1 MIGRSFRRAKAAEGV
16 EAKGFDAFHLRLG
29 DLMRGE
35 RATMGKSLLDVQREL
50 KIKAAYIAAIEN
62 ADPTAF
68 DTPGFIAGYV
78 RSYAR
83 YLNMDPDWAF
93 DTFCRES
100 GFATAHGMSAEA
112 SSVKPTREERLAA
125 TGLGKDI
132 FASSATPF
140 IPASDRFFSG
150 IEPRAIGSIMV
161 LVTLISVL
169 GYGGWTVLQEVQ
181 KVQFAPIDQAPTVV
195 AEVDPLAGATR
206 ADTSA
211 DSDLTAFQAP
221 SPEALDRLYRPQ
233 ALDVPVLVARDGPI
247 VTLAPVAPANVSPNA
262 VENAVLA
269 AVGPGGI
276 GPVQSDPLAMGPAV
290 QVTADPIP
298 GVQLVAVRPAWV
310 RVRAADGSVIY
321 EGILL
326 RSASKQR
333 YQPRSCRASVLA
345 ALWHPNRSRWSRGAG
360 RAPAR
365 QALARRG
372 SESRAPAPLSQVRL
386 QPQDGSRRVSAEP
399 ERPRS
404 HRGPLHRTR
413 PRPDASA
420 HRTPSGIGRNGRD
433 PNAWRVATRWSEK
446 RSCRSGSGR
455 RVGRRSSGS
464 ESAAL
469 TSTACMAQQ

>member
-1 MIGRSFRRAKAAEGV
+1 MIGRGFRRAKAAEGV
-16 EAKGFDAFHLRLG
+16 EAKGFDAFQLRLG
-29 DLMRGE
+29 DMMRGE
-35 RATMGKSLLDVQREL
+35 RATLGKSLLDVQREL

-100 GFATAHGMSAEA
+100 GFATAHGMSAAA

-125 TGLGKDI
+125 SGLGKDI

-161 LVTLISVL
+161 LVALISGL

-211 DSDLTAFQAP
+211 ENDLSAFVAP

-247 VTLAPVAPANVSPNA
+247 ATLTPAAPAIEVNA
-262 VENAVLA
+262 VQDAVIA
-269 AVGPGGI
+269 ASGQTVMGQPVI
-276 GPVQSDPLAMGPAV
+276 GPVLQSPAV

-310 RVRAADGSVIY
+310 RVRGADGSVIY
-321 EGILL
+321 EGILNAGDTYAVPSTEEPPTL
-326 RSASKQR
+326 RIGESGAVYFAVNGVHYGPVGPTGAVTSNVALSA
-333 YQPRSCRASVLA
+333 ASLTATYAVADMSQDSALA
-345 ALWHPNRSRWSRGAG
+345 ELVNFAAADPAQIAPLATEP
-360 RAPAR
+360 APA
-365 QALARRG
+365 
-372 SESRAPAPLSQVRL
+372 SE
-386 QPQDGSRRVSAEP
+386 
-399 ERPRS
+399 
-404 HRGPLHRTR
+404 
-413 PRPDASA
+413 
-420 HRTPSGIGRNGRD
+420 
-433 PNAWRVATRWSEK
+433 
-446 RSCRSGSGR
+446 
-455 RVGRRSSGS
+455 
-464 ESAAL
+464 
-469 TSTACMAQQ
+469 